1 MGELILLLVTG
12 AIAGWAAG
20 RIMRGRGFG
29 LVVNVLLGIAGGLL
43 GGQLAAWA
51 GITGDGWMVD
61 VVTAMTGAVLLLAV
75 VDLIRSRGR

>member
-43 GGQLAAWA
+43 GGQLAAWV
-51 GITGDGWMVD
+51 GITGDGWLVD